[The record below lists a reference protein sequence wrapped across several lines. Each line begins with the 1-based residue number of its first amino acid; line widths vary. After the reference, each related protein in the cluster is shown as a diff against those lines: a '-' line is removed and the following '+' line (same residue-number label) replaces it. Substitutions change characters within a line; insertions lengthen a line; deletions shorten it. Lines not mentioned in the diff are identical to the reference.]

1 MGNIR
6 PQKLYFLAHK
16 KQNKFNKE
24 KIKKIIKPF
33 LVVIIAGFVVSVLY
47 ISLANRDIE
56 KELKKGVKLPEISGY
71 DYSDLENRISDLE
84 DKADDLESRIDAL
97 GTVPKG
103 GAVPSLIY

>member
-1 MGNIR
+1 MVELVIMQPMN
-6 PQKLYFLAHK
+6 
-16 KQNKFNKE
+16 E

-33 LVVIIAGFVVSVLY
+33 LVVIIGGFVVSVLY